1 MSARCFPDMQLN
13 INLASQPYEDSRQFW
28 TYWGTGIGLLA
39 LVTVLLVFLAVNGF
53 IEGSRD
59 RQQMSK
65 LKTQLAEFDREKNQA
80 QAMLNQPQNR
90 TVRDQSR
97 FLNDLFAR
105 KAFSWTLA
113 FEQLE
118 QVMPAHLHVISIHPG
133 ISADNNLELKL
144 VVGGE
149 TREQALDLVRKMESS
164 KHFRQTRI
172 DAEKFE
178 TANNVSANNDRVT
191 FDIDA
196 LYVPANEMRDSTGGM
211 N

>member
-1 MSARCFPDMQLN
+1 MARCFPDMKLN
-13 INLASQPYEDSRQFW
+13 INLATQPYEDSRQFW
-28 TYWGTGIGLLA
+28 TYWGTGLGLLA
-39 LVTVLLVFLAVNGF
+39 LVTLLLVFMAVNGF
-53 IEGSRD
+53 IEGNRD
-59 RQQMSK
+59 RQQMDK
-65 LKTQLAEFDREKNQA
+65 LKTQLAEVVREKVQA
-80 QAMLNQPQNR
+80 EAMLSQPQNR

-97 FLNDLFAR
+97 FLNGLFER

-133 ISADNNLELKL
+133 VSADNNLELKL

-172 DAEKFE
+172 DSEKFE
-178 TANNVSANNDRVT
+178 SANNLSGNNDRVQ
-191 FDIDA
+191 FDINA
-196 LYVPANEMRDSTGGM
+196 LYVPSNELRDTSGGM

>member
-1 MSARCFPDMQLN
+1 MKLN

-28 TYWGTGIGLLA
+28 TYWGTGLGLLA
-39 LVTVLLVFLAVNGF
+39 LVTLLLVFMAVNGF

-59 RQQMSK
+59 RQQMDK
-65 LKTQLAEFDREKNQA
+65 LKTQLAQVDREKVQA
-80 QAMLNQPQNR
+80 EAMLSQPQNR

-97 FLNDLFAR
+97 FLNGLFER

-149 TREQALDLVRKMESS
+149 TREQALDLVRKMEGS
-164 KHFRQTRI
+164 KHFKQTRI
-172 DAEKFE
+172 DSEKFE
-178 TANNVSANNDRVT
+178 SANNLSGNNDRVQ
-191 FDIDA
+191 FDINA
-196 LYVPANEMRDSTGGM
+196 LYVPSSELRDTSGGM

>member
-1 MSARCFPDMQLN
+1 MQLN

-39 LVTVLLVFLAVNGF
+39 LVTALLVFLAVNGF

-59 RQQMSK
+59 RQQMTK
-65 LKTQLAEFDREKNQA
+65 LKTELAEFDREKSQA
-80 QAMLNQPQNR
+80 EAMLNQPQNR

-105 KAFSWTLA
+105 KEFSWTLA

-172 DAEKFE
+172 DSEQFE
-178 TANNVSANNDRVT
+178 TAANANANNDRVK

-196 LYVPANEMRDSTGGM
+196 LYVPANEMRDSNGGM

>member
-1 MSARCFPDMQLN
+1 MQLN

-28 TYWGTGIGLLA
+28 TYWGTGIGLLM
-39 LVTVLLVFLAVNGF
+39 LVTALLVFLAVNGF
-53 IEGSRD
+53 VEGSQD
-59 RQQMSK
+59 RQQMAK
-65 LKTQLAEFDREKNQA
+65 LKTQLAEFDREKSQA
-80 QAMLNQPQNR
+80 EAMLNQPQNR
-90 TVRDQSR
+90 TVRDQSH
-97 FLNDLFAR
+97 FLNELFTR

-149 TREQALDLVRKMESS
+149 TREQALDLVRKMEGS

-172 DAEKFE
+172 GAEKFE
-178 TANNVSANNDRVT
+178 TESNPNANRDRVQ
-191 FDIDA
+191 FDINA
-196 LYVPANEMRDSTGGM
+196 LYVPANEMRESTGGM

>member
-1 MSARCFPDMQLN
+1 MKLN

-28 TYWGTGIGLLA
+28 TYWGTGLGLLA
-39 LVTVLLVFLAVNGF
+39 LLTLLLVFMAVNGF

-59 RQQMSK
+59 RQQMEK
-65 LKTQLAEFDREKNQA
+65 LKTQLAQVDREKVQA
-80 QAMLNQPQNR
+80 EAMLSQPQNR
-90 TVRDQSR
+90 SVRDQSR
-97 FLNDLFAR
+97 FLNGLFER

-118 QVMPAHLHVISIHPG
+118 QVMPAHLHVLSIHPG

-164 KHFRQTRI
+164 KHFKQTRI
-172 DAEKFE
+172 DSEKFE
-178 TANNVSANNDRVT
+178 SPDNLRSNNDRVQ
-191 FDIDA
+191 FDINA
-196 LYVPANEMRDSTGGM
+196 LYVPSNEPRDNSGGM

>member
-1 MSARCFPDMQLN
+1 MQLN
-13 INLASQPYEDSRQFW
+13 INLASQRYEDSRQFW

-39 LVTVLLVFLAVNGF
+39 LITALLVFLAMNGF
-53 IEGSRD
+53 VEGSRD
-59 RQQMSK
+59 RQQMAK
-65 LKTQLAEFDREKNQA
+65 LKTQLAEFDHERSQA
-80 QAMLNQPQNR
+80 EAMLSQPQNR

-97 FLNDLFAR
+97 FLNELFAR

-133 ISADNNLELKL
+133 MSADNNLELKL

-172 DAEKFE
+172 DTEKFE
-178 TANNVSANNDRVT
+178 TGNGNIGNNDRVQ

-196 LYVPANEMRDSTGGM
+196 LYVPANEMRDSNGGM

>member
-1 MSARCFPDMQLN
+1 MQIN

-39 LVTVLLVFLAVNGF
+39 LLTALLVFLAVNGF

-59 RQQMSK
+59 RQQMAK
-65 LKTQLAEFDREKNQA
+65 LKTQLAQFDRERSQA
-80 QAMLNQPQNR
+80 EAMLNQPQNR
-90 TVRDQSR
+90 IVRDQSR

-133 ISADNNLELKL
+133 ISPDNNLELKL

-149 TREQALDLVRKMESS
+149 TREQALDLVRKMEGS
-164 KHFRQTRI
+164 KHFKQTHI
-172 DAEKFE
+172 DTEKFE
-178 TANNVSANNDRVT
+178 TSGSGNNGNNDRVQ

-196 LYVPANEMRDSTGGM
+196 LYVPSTENRASNGGL

>member
-1 MSARCFPDMQLN
+1 MQLN

-28 TYWGTGIGLLA
+28 SYWGTGIGLLA

-53 IEGSRD
+53 IEGNRD
-59 RQQMSK
+59 RQQISH
-65 LKTQLAEFDREKNQA
+65 LKTQLAEFDQEKNQA

-105 KAFSWTLA
+105 KAFSWTLV

-133 ISADNNLELKL
+133 ISPDNNLELKL

-172 DAEKFE
+172 DTERFE
-178 TANNVSANNDRVT
+178 NGNNINNNNDRVQ

-196 LYVPANEMRDSTGGM
+196 LYVPVTEMRDSSGGM
-211 N
+211 D